1 MLGTIVNVAAII
13 AGSLLGLL
21 VKGGIP
27 KKIGDTV
34 IQGLALSVLLIG
46 ITGAIKVNN
55 LMLVIISMLL
65 GAAIGEAIDIDRL
78 LNNLG
83 NKVETRFKGKGGRIS
98 EGFVTSSLLFCV
110 GAMAIVGALD
120 SGLRGDYKILFAK
133 SILDFVFSVI
143 TASSLGI
150 GVMLSAISVFIYQGT
165 ITLLA
170 SFLKGFLI
178 QTVITDMTAVGSLL
192 IIGISLNILGVTKIK
207 VANFLPA
214 MFIPVFYQ
222 IILTFYPRG

>member
-1 MLGTIVNVAAII
+1 MFGTIVNVAAII
-13 AGSLLGLL
+13 VGSLLGLIL
-21 VKGGIP
+21 KGGIP
-27 KKIGDTV
+27 KKVGDTV
-34 IQGLALSVLLIG
+34 IQGLGLSVLLIG

-55 LMLVIISMLL
+55 LMLVIISMLI
-65 GAAIGEAIDIDRL
+65 GAAIGEAIDIDRM

-83 NKVETRFKGKGGRIS
+83 NKVETRFKGKGGHVS

-133 SILDFVFSVI
+133 SVLDFVFSVI

-170 SFLKGFLI
+170 SVLKGFLI
-178 QTVITDMTAVGSLL
+178 QSVITDMTAVGSLL
-192 IIGISLNILGVTKIK
+192 IIGISLNILGVSKIK

-222 IILTFYPRG
+222 IITTFIK